1 MERNI
6 GGFGELIRRSWQ
18 DEALFKYKLI
28 IVRHLMKRQ
37 YPKQKIQRALNFIA
51 HYVSFTKTDFSR
63 KSENTLS
70 TITKSN
76 APMGIIEAI
85 QEELKKQAWEE
96 GREEGREE
104 ERAAVQTTIVINL
117 LKKGSTVEFITE
129 VTGVEEARVL
139 AIKAQLEADG
149 EL

>member
-1 MERNI
+1 
-6 GGFGELIRRSWQ
+6 
-18 DEALFKYKLI
+18 
-28 IVRHLMKRQ
+28 
-37 YPKQKIQRALNFIA
+37 
-51 HYVSFTKTDFSR
+51 
-63 KSENTLS
+63 
-70 TITKSN
+70 
-76 APMGIIEAI
+76 MGIIEAI

-96 GREEGREE
+96 GLEEGREE

-129 VTGVEEARVL
+129 VTGVEEARVV